1 MVDYYFIKEEVVM
14 GNPHHGPDTNDSG
27 GLQRKSPLR
36 VRKTY
41 VSMND
46 LKLGPSI
53 SNHPNQDTI

>member
-1 MVDYYFIKEEVVM
+1 M

-36 VRKTY
+36 VRKTH

-53 SNHPNQDTI
+53 SNHPNQDTIQSTVW